1 MSPASYL
8 TAPPRG
14 VVSSVA
20 RLLGALLLA
29 PAAIEQSGDHE
40 AGAEH
45 GGPGERVEDE
55 VVARDD
61 DRHEDER
68 RIQSA
73 GEPPDARAGGEDDA
87 GPGAAREAGRRG
99 RERPV
104 DEDGDRGREHEAVA
118 EAAEAVARAV
128 VEPEEEDPGE
138 EEVPDEVEDVERVYE
153 VGHREEHTLEQV
165 LPVEPENLLDADDL
179 ARVRERRRP
188 A

>member
-29 PAAIEQSGDHE
+29 PAAIEQGGDHE

-55 VVARDD
+55 VVSRDD

-73 GEPPDARAGGEDDA
+73 GEPPDARA
-87 GPGAAREAGRRG
+87 RE
-99 RERPV
+99 
-104 DEDGDRGREHEAVA
+104 EHEA
-118 EAAEAVARAV
+118 
-128 VEPEEEDPGE
+128 DP
-138 EEVPDEVEDVERVYE
+138 
-153 VGHREEHTLEQV
+153 
-165 LPVEPENLLDADDL
+165 DA
-179 ARVRERRRP
+179 ARVGGGAP
-188 A
+188 